1 MRSLRSSDIVV
12 CFSDSQGKLLR
23 WLLVCFAAP
32 VRLVFL
38 VKLNIVSCS
47 IQHRSF
53 KFPSPYQISEITLV
67 HTEWHVRLTVRFVA
81 AENTG
86 HWTGCN
92 HLFETLDLRLQ
103 VLNVLVHATVITCT
117 RWVSAWGQ
125 HHLCIIGSLCLVEH
139 QIACSS
145 ERLQI
150 GISTVLR
157 KCSRKELKRWVFK
170 L

>member
-81 AENTG
+81 AEDTR
-86 HWTGCN
+86 HRTGCN

-125 HHLCIIGSLCLVEH
+125 HHLCIIGSLCLMEH